1 MAEIEFYFDFGSP
14 NAYLSYK
21 VLPEILTRTGASLT
35 LKPVLLGG
43 VFKATNNQSP
53 FVAMANIKGKF
64 AYEQLEMQRF
74 IVKHQLTSFQM
85 NNHFPVNTLHIMR
98 GAVVAEAE
106 GFLDQY
112 VDVVMPAMWETSQKM
127 DDPEVIKTALA
138 DAGLD
143 AETIIART
151 AEPEIKQKLIE
162 KTDQAVSRGIFG
174 IPTFFV
180 GDEMWFGKDRLHQL
194 EDYLGG
200 K

>member
-21 VLPEILTRTGASLT
+21 VLPEIVTRTGASLT

-43 VFKATNNQSP
+43 VFTATNNQSP

-74 IVKHQLTSFQM
+74 IAKHQLSSFQM
-85 NNHFPVNTLHIMR
+85 NSHFPVNTLHIMR

-127 DDPEVIKTALA
+127 DDPEVIKTVLA

-143 AETIIART
+143 AEKIIAHT

-194 EDYLGG
+194 EDYLSG